1 MSSMHELLPIVQT
14 AIGPV
19 ILISGVGLLL
29 LSMTNRFS
37 RVIDRARNLLAISER
52 TSGPVRARAVAQ
64 LEILWKQARLIRLA
78 ILLASVSVLL
88 AACLI
93 ILIFVTALFRLEN
106 AWFVSLVFAACL
118 LSLIASLTV
127 FITDINRSL
136 AALKLELFGHRPD
149 DHSPKGVEGPADGR
163 QSG

>member
-136 AALKLELFGHRPD
+136 SALKLELFGHHHD
-149 DHSPKGVEGPADGR
+149 EGKKQAG
-163 QSG
+163 

>member
-1 MSSMHELLPIVQT
+1 VMSSIRELLPIVQT

-19 ILISGVGLLL
+19 ILISGVGLLI

-37 RVIDRARNLLAISER
+37 RVIDRARNLLAHSER
-52 TSGPVRARAVAQ
+52 TSGPVKERTLAQ

-78 ILLASVSVLL
+78 ILLASISVLL

-93 ILIFVTALFRLEN
+93 ILIFLTALFRLDD
-106 AWFVSLVFAACL
+106 AWLISLVFAACL
-118 LSLIASLTV
+118 LSLIASLAV

-136 AALKLELFGHRPD
+136 SALKLELFGHRHDAGPPSAD
-149 DHSPKGVEGPADGR
+149 SSPR
-163 QSG
+163 

>member
-1 MSSMHELLPIVQT
+1 VFNSIRELLPIVQT

-19 ILISGVGLLL
+19 ILISGIGLLL

-37 RVIDRARNLLAISER
+37 RVIDRARNLLAVSER
-52 TSGPVRARAVAQ
+52 TTGAARDRALAQ

-78 ILLASVSVLL
+78 ILFASVSVFF

-93 ILIFVTALFRLEN
+93 ILIFITALFKLDD
-106 AWFVSLVFAACL
+106 AWLVSLVFAGCL
-118 LSLIASLTV
+118 LSLIASLAA

-136 AALKLELFGHRPD
+136 SALKLELFGHHPD
-149 DHSPKGVEGPADGR
+149 PPPTA
-163 QSG
+163 

>member
-1 MSSMHELLPIVQT
+1 MMSSIRELLPIVQT

-19 ILISGVGLLL
+19 ILISGIGLLL

-37 RVIDRARNLLAISER
+37 RVIDRARNLLALSER
-52 TSGPVRARAVAQ
+52 SSGPVKERALAQ

-78 ILLASVSVLL
+78 ILLASISVLL

-93 ILIFVTALFRLEN
+93 ILIFVTALFRLDD
-106 AWFVSLVFAACL
+106 AWLVSLVFAACL
-118 LSLIASLTV
+118 LSLIASLAV

-136 AALKLELFGHRPD
+136 AALKLELFGYHRD
-149 DHSPKGVEGPADGR
+149 DDKPKPAGEAPAGR
-163 QSG
+163 QA

>member
-1 MSSMHELLPIVQT
+1 MLSSIRDLLPIVQT

-19 ILISGVGLLL
+19 ILISGIGLLL

-37 RVIDRARNLLAISER
+37 RVIDRARNLLALSER
-52 TSGPVRARAVAQ
+52 SSGPVKDRALAQ

-78 ILLASVSVLL
+78 ILLASISVFF

-93 ILIFVTALFRLEN
+93 ILIFVTALFKLDD
-106 AWFVSLVFAACL
+106 AWLISLVFAGCL
-118 LSLIASLTV
+118 LSLIASLTA

-136 AALKLELFGHRPD
+136 AALKLELFGHHP
-149 DHSPKGVEGPADGR
+149 GVPPAGPAGDR
-163 QSG
+163 SP